1 MEGPKA
7 KRTRRGG
14 VRVNT
19 KKIVDKLTYNPMHK
33 QKMTKKLRQKLALQ
47 PTPPTKAPPALKTS
61 STIGS
66 ININGMDIEANW
78 AVGQLLKKHDF
89 DVSKLKICLKINI

>member
-1 MEGPKA
+1 
-7 KRTRRGG
+7 
-14 VRVNT
+14 
-19 KKIVDKLTYNPMHK
+19 
-33 QKMTKKLRQKLALQ
+33 MTKKLRQKLALR

-89 DVSKLKICLKINI
+89 DVSKLKICLKNKYLALNSQYNLGFGAE